1 MNTANTSGNQLTPA
15 PYSEGLAAYSNGNGT
30 PGSPSYATSGNAIFV
45 PADQDFGGALEII
58 KTDSTQYLRYKG
70 ETPIEPGCYVQ
81 VKVRI
86 KAISGPLPSV
96 RIAAYAAQS
105 NGNALQGVVTQGA
118 NTALTNYGEV
128 VEVSA
133 IVGIGNRSGVDMV
146 WGRNADYGHFGIDL
160 IGQNGGVVRVDDIE
174 ITDVSALFLS
184 DIVATIDVR
193 DYGAIGDG
201 TTDDTAAFE
210 AANAAANDRTVLIPA
225 GTFRLNGNVTF
236 DTPTKFEGTVSMPA
250 DAILLLRQNF
260 DLPNYIQAF
269 DNEELAFRK
278 AFQALLNNSDHESL
292 DLGGRKVAL
301 TEPIDL
307 QAAVPNRTR
316 YETRRA
322 IHNGQLIALTGGDW
336 DTTTITARATYSTS
350 NARTLTNVANVA
362 NIPIGSHVSGAGVG
376 REIYVRGKNVA
387 RGELTLNGPLHDA
400 AGTQNFTF
408 RRYKYMLDF
417 SGFDVIAKFVIH
429 NVEFQCQE
437 LCSGIMLANAGT
449 IFTVRDCFITT
460 PKDRGITSMG
470 GGCQGMFIERCQFLS
485 AENDLPVSQR
495 TTIALNVNANDV
507 KLRNCRAER
516 FRHFAVMTGQN
527 HLIVGNHF
535 FQGDTISGGIRS
547 AGVVLA
553 EAYASCVFTNN
564 YVDNAFFEWTNERVP
579 TPAFSGGFSFSS
591 LDVTS
596 NIFLSGAVA
605 TSFSYL
611 VVKPYGSGHFI
622 SGLNVSGNRFRSI
635 NGYVE
640 RAERVDT
647 SYADLNFTRMR
658 NVSFIGNSFHG
669 INRPVAN
676 PLQMEFQENSLEQ
689 TWVVPTGSGL
699 PFEARSLSVDGV
711 VVRGGVRNSS
721 NALNYDH
728 PFVRAQQGPNADQV
742 HVIWSEAVRGKISV
756 TARMD
761 NDVV

>member
-1 MNTANTSGNQLTPA
+1 MTTGPLTPA
-15 PYSEGLAAYSNGNGT
+15 PYSDGLAAYSNGDGT
-30 PGSPSYATSGNAIFV
+30 LGSPSYATSGTGTFV
-45 PADQDFGGALEII
+45 PADQDFGGALEIL
-58 KTDSTQYLRYKG
+58 KTSSTQRLRYKG
-70 ETPIEPGCYVQ
+70 QTQIEPGCYVQ
-81 VKVRI
+81 VKVRV
-86 KAISGPLPSV
+86 KAISGNMPSV
-96 RIAAYAAQS
+96 RIAAYAAQA
-105 NGNALQGVVTQGA
+105 NGSAIPGVVTTGA
-118 NTALTNYGEV
+118 TVALTTYGQV

-146 WGRNADYGHFGIDL
+146 WGPSADYGHFGIDL
-160 IGQNGGVVRVDDIE
+160 LGQNGGIVRVDDIE
-174 ITDVSALFLS
+174 ITDASGLFLG
-184 DIVATIDVR
+184 DLIATVDVR
-193 DYGAIGDG
+193 DYGALGNG
-201 TTDDTAAFE
+201 VTDDTAAFE
-210 AANAAANDRTVLIPA
+210 AANAAADGRTVLIPA

-236 DTPTKFEGTVSMPA
+236 DTPTKFVGTVTMPTEA
-250 DAILLLRQNF
+250 VLLLRQNF

-301 TEPIDL
+301 TGPVDMK
-307 QAAVPNRTR
+307 AAVPDRTR

-336 DTTTITARATYSTS
+336 DTTTVVARATYSPTNS
-350 NARTLTNVANVA
+350 RTLTNVANIA
-362 NIPIGSHVSGAGVG
+362 NIPIGSHVTGSGVG
-376 REIYVRGKNVA
+376 REIYVRAKNEA
-387 RGELTLNGPLHDA
+387 RHELTLNGPLHDA

-408 RRYKYMLDF
+408 RRFKYLLDF
-417 SGFDVIAKFVIH
+417 SGFDVLAKFVLH
-429 NVEFQCQE
+429 NIEFQCSE

-507 KLRNCRAER
+507 KLRNCRTER

-527 HLIVGNHF
+527 HLIIGNHF
-535 FQGDTISGGIRS
+535 FQGDAINGGIRS
-547 AGVVLA
+547 AGVVIA

-564 YVDNAFFEWTNERVP
+564 YVDNAFLEWTNERDP
-579 TPAFSGGFSFSS
+579 SPAFAGGFSFSS

-596 NIFLSGAVA
+596 NIFLSGDVSTAF
-605 TSFSYL
+605 SFFII
-611 VVKPYGSGHFI
+611 KPFGEGHFVN
-622 SGLNVSGNRFRSI
+622 GLNVAGNRFRSI
-635 NGYVE
+635 NGFVE

-658 NVSFIGNSFHG
+658 NVRFEGNSFHG
-669 INRPVAN
+669 ISSPVAN
-676 PLQMEFQENSLEQ
+676 PNLIEMTQATDQQ
-689 TWVVPTGSGL
+689 TWVVETGPGL
-699 PFEARSLSVDGV
+699 PFEARSLSVDAV
-711 VVRGGVRNSS
+711 IVRGGVRNAA
-721 NALNYDH
+721 NQLNFDN
-728 PFVRAQQGPNADQV
+728 PFVRAQQGPDADQV
-742 HVIWSEAVRGKISV
+742 HVVWSEPVRGKIAV

>member
-1 MNTANTSGNQLTPA
+1 MTLAIFTPA
-15 PYSEGLAAYSNGNGT
+15 PYSQGLGAYSNGNGT
-30 PGSPSYATSGNAIFV
+30 NGSPSYANSGTAAFV
-45 PADQDFGGALEII
+45 PADQDFGGALEIL
-58 KTDSTQYLRYKG
+58 KTDATQRLRYKG
-70 ETPIEPGCYVQ
+70 QTPVVPGTYLQ
-81 VKVRI
+81 VKVRV
-86 KAISGPLPSV
+86 KAVSGNLPSV

-105 NGNALQGVVTQGA
+105 GGAAIAGVVTQGVA
-118 NTALTNYGEV
+118 TPLTTYGAV

-133 IVGIGNRSGVDMV
+133 IIGIGNRAGVDMV
-146 WGRNADYGHFGIDL
+146 WGASAAYGHFGIDL

-174 ITDVSALFLS
+174 INDVSNLFLG
-184 DIVATIDVR
+184 DIVSTVDVR
-193 DYGAIGDG
+193 DYGALGNG

-210 AANAAANDRTVLIPA
+210 AANAAANGRTVLIPS
-225 GTFRLNGNVTF
+225 GVFQLNGDVTF
-236 DTPTKFEGTVSMPA
+236 DTRTKFEGTVTMPTA
-250 DAILLLRQNF
+250 AILLLRRNF
-260 DLPNYIQAF
+260 DLPNYIEAF
-269 DNEELAFRK
+269 GSEELAFKK

-336 DTTTITARATYSTS
+336 ATTTITAQATYNT
-350 NARTLTNVANVA
+350 NDARTLKNVANVA

-387 RGELTLNGPLHDA
+387 RGELTLNGPLYDA

-417 SGFDVIAKFVIH
+417 SGFDVIAKFILH
-429 NVEFQCQE
+429 NIEFQCQE

-449 IFTVRDCFITT
+449 IFTIRDCFITT

-507 KLRNCRAER
+507 KLRNCRSER

-535 FQGDTISGGIRS
+535 FQGDTVNGGIRS
-547 AGVVLA
+547 AGVVMA

-564 YVDNAFFEWTNERVP
+564 YVDNAFFEWTNERDP
-579 TPAFSGGFSFSS
+579 SPGFNGGFSFSAM
-591 LDVTS
+591 DITS
-596 NIFLSGAVA
+596 NIFLSGEVA

-611 VVKPYGSGHFI
+611 IVKPYGAGHFI
-622 SGLNVSGNRFRSI
+622 NGLNVAGNRFRSI
-635 NGYVE
+635 NGFVE
-640 RAERVDT
+640 RVERVDT
-647 SYADLNFTRMR
+647 SFADLNFTRMR
-658 NVSFIGNSFHG
+658 NVRFEGNSFHG
-669 INRPVAN
+669 VNNPVAN
-676 PLQMEFQENSLEQ
+676 PHLLEFTENSDAQ
-689 TWVVPTGSGL
+689 TWVLDTGAGL
-699 PFEARSLSVDGV
+699 PFGARSLSVDAV
-711 VVRGGVRNSS
+711 VVRGGVRNAA
-721 NALNYDH
+721 NALNYSN

-742 HVIWSEAVRGKISV
+742 HVVFSEPVRGKIAV
-756 TARMD
+756 TTRMD

>member
-1 MNTANTSGNQLTPA
+1 MNTSVNQLTPA
-15 PYSEGLAAYSNGNGT
+15 PYSEGLSAYSTGNGT
-30 PGSPSYATSGNAIFV
+30 PGSPSYATSGNATFV
-45 PADQDFGGALEII
+45 PADQDFGGALEIL
-58 KTDSTQYLRYKG
+58 KTASTQQLRYIG
-70 ETPIEPGCYVQ
+70 QTPIEPGCYVQ
-81 VKVRI
+81 IKARL
-86 KAISGPLPSV
+86 KAISGNLPSV

-105 NGNALQGVVTQGA
+105 NGNPVAGVVTQGTIVPL
-118 NTALTNYGEV
+118 TAYGEI

-146 WGRNADYGHFGIDL
+146 WGASAEYGHFGIDL
-160 IGQNGGVVRVDDIE
+160 VGQNGGLVRVDDIE
-174 ITDVSALFLS
+174 ITDVSGLFLG

-193 DYGAIGDG
+193 DYGAVGDG
-201 TTDDTAAFE
+201 VTDDTAAFE
-210 AANAAANDRTVLIPA
+210 AANRAANDRTVLIPA
-225 GTFRLNGNVTF
+225 GTFRLEGDVTF
-236 DTPTKFEGTVSMPA
+236 DTPTKFEGTVSMPTTA
-250 DAILLLRQNF
+250 VLLLRQNF

-269 DNEELAFRK
+269 DDEELAFKK

-301 TEPIDL
+301 TAPVDL

-336 DTTTITARATYSTS
+336 DTTTVTSQATYSPTNS
-350 NARTLTNVANVA
+350 RTLTNVANVA
-362 NIPIGSHVSGAGVG
+362 SIPLGSLVSGVGVG
-376 REIYVRGKNVA
+376 REIYVRGKNEA
-387 RGELTLNGPLHDA
+387 RGELTLNGPLYDA

-408 RRYKYMLDF
+408 QRFKYMLDF
-417 SGFDVIAKFVIH
+417 SGFDVIAKFIIH

-437 LCSGIMLANAGT
+437 LCSAIMLANAGT
-449 IFTVRDCFITT
+449 IFTIRDSFITT

-495 TTIALNVNANDV
+495 KSIALNVNANDV

-535 FQGDTISGGIRS
+535 FQGDTVNGGIRS

-564 YVDNAFFEWTNERVP
+564 YVDNAFFEWTNERDP
-579 TPAFSGGFSFSS
+579 SPQFSGGFSFSS

-596 NIFLSGAVA
+596 NIFLSGEVA
-605 TSFSYL
+605 TSFAYL

-622 SGLNVSGNRFRSI
+622 NGLNVSGNRFRSI
-635 NGYVE
+635 NGFTE

-647 SYADLNFTRMR
+647 SFADLNYTRMR
-658 NVSFIGNSFHG
+658 NVRFTGNSFHG
-669 INRPVAN
+669 ISKPVAN
-676 PLQMEFQENSLEQ
+676 PLLIETTESSNQQ
-689 TWVVPTGSGL
+689 TWVVETGPGL
-699 PFEARSLSVDGV
+699 PFEARSLSVDSV
-711 VVRGGVRNSS
+711 VVRGGVRNAS
-721 NALNYDH
+721 NQLNYDN
-728 PFVRAQQGPNADQV
+728 PFVRAQQGPDADQV
-742 HVIWSEAVRGKISV
+742 HVVWSEPVRGKIAV
-756 TARMD
+756 MARMD
-761 NDVV
+761 NDTV